1 MELRRKKKEIKVKEK
16 NNLGVQREKLRQDD
30 RGIKQNWIGFK
41 AREDS
46 N

>member
-30 RGIKQNWIGFK
+30 RGIKQNWILFK